1 MIQPN
6 HPRYFIT
13 MLLVLATMPIL
24 ISCSFG
30 MGAQETEGPVV
41 LKEYE
46 APNLTQNDQENE
58 ATAAAA
64 TAAASDRQ
72 VASTDLSTIVEA
84 IESAPAI
91 EKEAATSDE
100 TFAAAPIFV
109 RGDYN
114 GEVVAQST
122 VAVVGE
128 VSGMALDVTV
138 DVGDRIEKG
147 DLLVRIDSAMLKA
160 QRAQSLAVLQG
171 AQAQLEQLLLDVD
184 PEDMAAADAA
194 VNAAAAAYND
204 AISGADVEDLAI
216 AESQMR
222 QVEAAV
228 RRAQSAYND
237 VKWNPKISMLPQS
250 LELEQTTLQLEA
262 ARAQYQKVLN
272 GADDNVIAGAYA
284 QLVQARTQLT
294 NLEQG
299 VKPEQIRAMEAQV
312 RQGEIA
318 LYMAQLQLEKTTVE
332 APMSGAVA
340 QVNITEGGMV
350 NLGTPLVVIVSTDV
364 EITIPVEELRL
375 PDLSI
380 GQSAFIRVNA
390 YPDRVFEGE
399 IVTIAPQLDPQTRTV
414 QVSIHPTEAADELVP
429 GMFAA
434 VDLAE

>member
-1 MIQPN
+1 M
-6 HPRYFIT
+6 FLF
-13 MLLVLATMPIL
+13 LLTMPIL

-30 MGAQETEGPVV
+30 MGARETEEPVV
-41 LKEYE
+41 LKEYK
-46 APNLTQNDQENE
+46 APTLPQNSQKNE
-58 ATAAAA
+58 TTAVA

-84 IESAPAI
+84 VEPAPVR

-100 TFAAAPIFV
+100 TLAAAPVFV

-122 VAVVGE
+122 VSVVGE

-147 DLLVRIDSAMLKA
+147 DLLVRVDSAMLEA

-184 PEDMAAADAA
+184 PEDMAAANAA
-194 VNAAAAAYND
+194 VNAAAAAYSD
-204 AISGADVEDLAI
+204 AVSGADVEDLAI

-294 NLEQG
+294 NLEEG

-318 LYMAQLQLEKTTVE
+318 LYMAQLQLDKTTVE

-350 NLGTPLVVIVSTDV
+350 NPGTPLVVIVSTDV

-414 QVSIHPTEAADELVP
+414 QVSIRPTEVADELVP

-434 VDLAE
+434 VDLGE